1 MKSIR
6 RPLNLIALHARMSVP
21 TAIAPLITFRILFG
35 ALMMIGALRFM
46 YTGWIER
53 LYLEPT
59 FYFKYL
65 GFEWVQPFGEWGMY
79 ALFSVMALSA
89 LGMLLGALYRVS
101 ATVFFLTFTYA
112 ELIDATN
119 YLNHYY
125 LVVLLAFWLIWLPA
139 HRAFSLDARWWPRL
153 RTTHVPAWTIGI
165 LQFQLGVLYFF
176 AGVAKLHP
184 DWLLHAMPLGIWLP
198 ERAHIPVLGYFFQ
211 QQWVAYVFSWVGAVY
226 DLSVAFLLLN
236 RRTRPWAYAL
246 VVAFHLLTH
255 LLFNIGLFPFIMISS
270 TLIFFS
276 AGWHRRALG
285 LLGYREAPTASP
297 APLPAF
303 AERPRWLM
311 PVLALYVAVQLLLP
325 LRHWLYP
332 GRVLWTEE
340 GYRLS
345 WRVMVL
351 EKSGIATF
359 TVRDPHTGRQT
370 EVTNRVYLT
379 EYQEKQMAIQPDFIL
394 QYAHHL
400 ARSFERE
407 HGFIDPIVTADVHVA
422 VNGRI
427 SRRLIDPST
436 NLAAQPFDWRPRP
449 WIIRY

>member
-1 MKSIR
+1 MT
-6 RPLNLIALHARMSVP
+6 LSVRLFTLRHRAFAP
-21 TAIAPLITFRILFG
+21 RAIAPLVTFRILFG

-46 YTGWIER
+46 WTGWIER

-59 FYFKYL
+59 FFFKYP
-65 GFEWVQPFGEWGMY
+65 GFQWVQPFGEWELY
-79 ALFSVMALSA
+79 LLFVVMALSA
-89 LGMLLGALYRVS
+89 LGIMLGALYRVS

-112 ELIDATN
+112 ELLDATN

-139 HRAFSLDARWWPRL
+139 HRAFSLDARWWPKL
-153 RTTHVPAWTIGI
+153 LTTQVPAWTIAI

-184 DWLLHAMPLGIWLP
+184 DWLLRAMPLGIWLP

-211 QQWVAYVFSWVGAVY
+211 QHWVAYVFSWVGALY

-236 RRTRPWAYAL
+236 RRTRPWAYLL

-276 AGWHRRALG
+276 ADWHRRALG
-285 LLGYREAPTASP
+285 GLGYREARPESLARPT
-297 APLPAF
+297 AF
-303 AERPRWLM
+303 AERPRWLV
-311 PVLALYVAVQLLLP
+311 PVLTLYVVVQLLLP

-351 EKSGIATF
+351 EKSGTATF

-370 EVTNRVYLT
+370 EVTNRAYLT

-407 HGFIDPIVTADVHVA
+407 HGFIDPVVTADVHVA
-422 VNGRI
+422 VNGRT
-427 SRRLIDPST
+427 SRRLIDPNT

>member
-1 MKSIR
+1 
-6 RPLNLIALHARMSVP
+6 
-21 TAIAPLITFRILFG
+21 
-35 ALMMIGALRFM
+35 MIGALRFM
-46 YTGWIER
+46 WTGWIER
-53 LYLEPT
+53 LYLTPT
-59 FYFKYL
+59 FFFKYL
-65 GFEWVQPFGEWGMY
+65 GFQWVQPFGEWGMY
-79 ALFSVMALSA
+79 ALFAVMALSA
-89 LGMLLGALYRVS
+89 LGILLGALYRVS
-101 ATVFFLTFTYA
+101 ATVFFLTFTYS
-112 ELIDATN
+112 ELLDATN

-125 LVVLLAFWLIWLPA
+125 LVLLLAFWLIWLPA
-139 HRAFSLDARWWPRL
+139 HRAFSLDARWWPKL
-153 RTTHVPAWTIGI
+153 RTAQVPAWTIGI

-184 DWLLHAMPLGIWLP
+184 DWLLRAMPLGIWLP

-211 QQWVAYVFSWVGAVY
+211 QHWVAYVFSWVGALY

-236 RRTRPWAYAL
+236 RHTRPWAYGL
-246 VVAFHLLTH
+246 VVVFHLLTH
-255 LLFNIGLFPFIMISS
+255 LLFNIGLFPFIMITS

-276 AGWHRRALG
+276 ASWHRRALG
-285 LLGYREAPTASP
+285 ALGYREVPTPSQAQ
-297 APLPAF
+297 AVAF

-311 PVLALYVAVQLLLP
+311 PLLAAYVAIQLLLP
-325 LRHWLYP
+325 LRHWCYP

-351 EKSGIATF
+351 EKSGTATF

-370 EVTNRVYLT
+370 EVTNRAYLT
-379 EYQEKQMAIQPDFIL
+379 AYQEKQMAIQPDFIL

-422 VNGRI
+422 INGRT
-427 SRRLIDPST
+427 SRRLIDPSV
-436 NLAAQPFDWRPRP
+436 NLAAQPFDWRPRS
-449 WIIRY
+449 WILTY